1 MKKSIFES
9 EQVRYAKELMK
20 KKNIRILDIDWNKF
34 KSKKEINDFINCLN
48 DTIDNFINEENKNF
62 E

>member
-1 MKKSIFES
+1 MKKPIFES